1 MIEKDQYI
9 FGIRAVIEAIQSG
22 KEIDKLLI
30 KKDINGE
37 LINELFALIKERH
50 LVVQR
55 VPVEKINRITRKNH
69 QGVVAF
75 LSAVT
80 YYNIEE
86 VVPVLFEEGINPFLI
101 VLDGITDVRN
111 FGAIARTCDCAGVN
125 AIIIPERNSVSVNA
139 DAIKTSAG
147 ALNYVPVCREK
158 NLVNVVKFL
167 KSSGYKVVGAS
178 EKSSVNYTKVDYTG
192 PVALILGAEDKGISN
207 DLLKL
212 CDEFVSIPE
221 FGNINSLNVSV
232 RLTLTIKLS
241 CRATDW
247 QKMRWLSASLMK
259 PPGLWLTKWIATS
272 SNIRAKPSRRV
283 LKHAPYRLSSTAA
296 KRCRNMVLKSA
307 MKQVCRSRNVW

>member
-125 AIIIPERNSVSVNA
+125 AIIIAERKSVSVNA
-139 DAIKTSAG
+139 DGRKTAAG
-147 ALNYVPVCREK
+147 ALNDVPVCREK

-232 RLTLTIKLS
+232 AGGVMMYEVVRQRLN
-241 CRATDW
+241 DN
-247 QKMRWLSASLMK
+247 QN
-259 PPGLWLTKWIATS
+259 S
-272 SNIRAKPSRRV
+272 SI
-283 LKHAPYRLSSTAA
+283 
-296 KRCRNMVLKSA
+296 
-307 MKQVCRSRNVW
+307 

>member
-37 LINELFALIKERH
+37 LISELFALVKEMH
-50 LVVQR
+50 IPVQR
-55 VPVEKINRITRKNH
+55 VPIEKINRITRKNH
-69 QGVVAF
+69 QGVIAF

-80 YYNIEE
+80 YYKLDD
-86 VVPVLFEEGINPFLI
+86 VVPVFYEEGLNPFVV

-125 AIIIPERNSVSVNA
+125 AIVIPEKNSVSVNA
-139 DAIKTSAG
+139 DAVKTSAG

-158 NLVNVVKFL
+158 NLVNAVKTL
-167 KSSGYKVVGAS
+167 HNSGYKVIGAS
-178 EKSSVNYTKVDYTG
+178 EKSSVNYTKLDYTG
-192 PVALILGAEDKGISN
+192 PVALILGAEDKGISK

-212 CDEFVSIPE
+212 CDNFVSIPE

-232 RLTLTIKLS
+232 AGGVMMYEVVRQRLN
-241 CRATDW
+241 DN
-247 QKMRWLSASLMK
+247 QN
-259 PPGLWLTKWIATS
+259 
-272 SNIRAKPSRRV
+272 SN
-283 LKHAPYRLSSTAA
+283 L
-296 KRCRNMVLKSA
+296 
-307 MKQVCRSRNVW
+307 